1 MDPIR
6 VLVVDDEEAVVDVLR
21 SLIGSDP
28 ALRLVGAAH
37 DAEAG
42 IALTIEERPDVVL
55 MDVRMPGGGGVR
67 AVREITKRFPDA
79 NVVAL
84 SAHEDEDTRIRM
96 IGAGARDYVPKSEST
111 DAILEAIHRSARR
124 GKGGGRRS
132 RAHRLRA
139 SDQRREEQRARVE
152 RALES
157 GCITTSF
164 QPIFDL
170 ETGEVAGVEAQPHV
184 SMLPNRPFDAW
195 AGEAEAVDLLAKLEI
210 AALRAALTALPEL
223 PEPLFLEVEVSPST
237 ARSTRFQRAIREAW
251 AGRLVLA
258 VSELSVPSADL
269 AAALEPLRTRGVRL
283 TLADVGAGM
292 GGLEQLVTLWPEFV
306 RLDRGISDD
315 IHLDGARHAIVAAVV
330 GATKG
335 GAQVLAEGVTSLSQ
349 LDELGRLGVR
359 LAQGDR
365 LAPARHL
372 TDLMTQGLPSWRPN
386 DDGSLDDDAAGDHD
400 HAGVAGGRRA

>member
-1 MDPIR
+1 MEPIR
-6 VLVVDDEEAVVDVLR
+6 VLVVDDEESVVDVLR

-28 ALRLVGAAH
+28 SLQLVGTAN
-37 DAEAG
+37 DADGG
-42 IALTIEERPDVVL
+42 IALAVEERPDVVL
-55 MDVRMPGGGGVR
+55 MDVRMPGGGGIR
-67 AVREITKRFPDA
+67 AVREITRRYPDA
-79 NVVAL
+79 SVVAL

-124 GKGGGRRS
+124 GKGGRPRA

-139 SDQRREEQRARVE
+139 SDERREEQRARVE

-157 GCITTSF
+157 GCITASF

-170 ETGEVAGVEAQPHV
+170 ETGELAGVEAQPHV
-184 SMLPNRPFDAW
+184 AMLPNRPFDAW
-195 AGEAEAVDLLAKLEI
+195 AGEAEAVDLLTKLEV
-210 AALRAALTALPEL
+210 AALRASLAALPALPE
-223 PEPLFLEVEVSPST
+223 PAFLEIEVSPST
-237 ARSTRFQRAIREAW
+237 VGASRFQRAIREAW
-251 AGRLVLA
+251 AGLVVLSL
-258 VSELSVPSADL
+258 SELSVPGAGT
-269 AAALEPLRTRGVRL
+269 AEALEPLRKRGVRI

-292 GGLEQLVTLWPEFV
+292 AGLDQLVALWPEFV
-306 RLDRGISDD
+306 RLDRGITDG

-330 GATKG
+330 AWATKG

-365 LAPARHL
+365 LGTPRHL
-372 TDLMTQGLPSWRPN
+372 TDLLAHGLPSRRSS
-386 DDGSLDDDAAGDHD
+386 DDREALHGDAAVDR
-400 HAGVAGGRRA
+400 AGV

>member
-6 VLVVDDEEAVVDVLR
+6 VLVVDDEESVVDVLR

-28 ALRLVGAAH
+28 ALRMVGAAH

-42 IALTIEERPDVVL
+42 IALAVEERPDVVL
-55 MDVRMPGGGGVR
+55 MDVRMPGGGGLR
-67 AVREITKRFPDA
+67 AVREITKRYPEA

-111 DAILEAIHRSARR
+111 DAILEAIHRSVRR
-124 GKGGGRRS
+124 GKSDGHRRP

-157 GCITTSF
+157 GCVTASF

-184 SMLPNRPFDAW
+184 AMLPSRPFDAW
-195 AGEAEAVDLLAKLEI
+195 AGEAEAVDLLAKLEL
-210 AALRAALTALPEL
+210 AALRAALTALPAL

-237 ARSTRFQRAIREAW
+237 VRSARFQRAIREAW

-258 VSELSVPSADL
+258 VSELSIPSADL
-269 AAALEPLRTRGVRL
+269 ATSLEPLRARGVRL
-283 TLADVGAGM
+283 TLADVGAGI
-292 GGLEQLVTLWPEFV
+292 GGLEQLVALWPEFV

-359 LAQGDR
+359 LVQGDR

-372 TDLMTQGLPSWRPN
+372 TDLMTQGLPSWSSTG
-386 DDGSLDDDAAGDHD
+386 DDGSVDEDAAAD
-400 HAGVAGGRRA
+400 HAGG